1 MLKWFVN
8 FCCFYIIM
16 AGAALAVPAVIDY
29 VLDGD
34 TFAAKVM
41 LEDDIKITVRVR
53 LLDVDTPEMKGM
65 CQKEIDMANVAKN
78 RTSELLPTG
87 TIVELVDIKD
97 DKYLGRIDARV
108 FLPDGR
114 ELSTILIDE
123 NLGRKY
129 DGGKRGGWCD

>member
-1 MLKWFVN
+1 
-8 FCCFYIIM
+8 M

-87 TIVELVDIKD
+87 TVVALKAVIS
-97 DKYLGRIDARV
+97 AA
-108 FLPDGR
+108 
-114 ELSTILIDE
+114 
-123 NLGRKY
+123 
-129 DGGKRGGWCD
+129 

>member
-1 MLKWFVN
+1 MLKWFVS
-8 FCCFYIIM
+8 FCCLYIM
-16 AGAALAVPAVIDY
+16 AGSAFAVSAIVDY

-34 TFAAKVM
+34 TFAAKVV
-41 LEDDIKITVRVR
+41 LEDNIKITVRVR
-53 LLDVDTPEMKGM
+53 LSDVDTPELKGL

-87 TIVELVDIKD
+87 TVVELVDIKD

-129 DGGKRGGWCD
+129 DGGKRSAWCD